1 MAVNK
6 VVYGKDT
13 LVDLTGDTVMASAL
27 ASGVTAHSASG
38 GIITGTATPVGLPVP
53 MAQGGTGATT
63 AAGARSALG
72 AASLASP
79 AFTGTPTA
87 PTAAAGTSTT
97 QLATTEFVAGAIAA
111 QVGDVVFKWSSDWN
125 GASAIGSAP
134 REETTAEVTTPW
146 PRGLYLVCSGCRL
159 RYKDGGAEEELRLLM
174 TNRSGTVTYVQAG
187 AFVTPSHTGA
197 ILSETWSGVFWLD
210 SDFTGTVKLESI
222 DWGSRP
228 EIDLS
233 HEWGFRDLSGKDV
246 CRYVYVIRIV

>member
-13 LVDLTGDTVMASAL
+13 LVDLTADTVTASAL

-53 MAQGGTGATT
+53 VAQGGTGATT

-72 AASLASP
+72 AAPLASP
-79 AFTGTPTA
+79 SLTGTPTA
-87 PTAAAGTSTT
+87 PTAAAGDTST
-97 QLATTEFVAGAIAA
+97 QLATTEFVADAIAA
-111 QVGDVVFKWSSDWN
+111 QVGDVVFRWSSDWN
-125 GASAIGSAP
+125 GISAIGSTP
-134 REETTAEVTTPW
+134 REEAFAEVTTPW
-146 PRGLYLVCSGCRL
+146 PRGLYLVCSACRL
-159 RYKDGGAEEELRLLM
+159 KYKEGGAEEELRLLM
-174 TNRSGTVTYVQAG
+174 ATKSGTETYVQAG
-187 AFVTPSHTGA
+187 AFTSPTMGIAS
-197 ILSETWSGVFWLD
+197 LTWSGAFWLD
-210 SDFTGTVKLESI
+210 SDFTGSVTLQSI
-222 DWGSRP
+222 DWGSSP